1 MKKEKR
7 NETMSIGEARGD
19 TVSIKER
26 WEHTLPMFATI
37 YSSLNEEGKKEA
49 LAQLKN
55 LGKILDNITEMWRKK
70 L

>member
-1 MKKEKR
+1 MTKEKR

-19 TVSIKER
+19 TVSIKEK

-49 LAQLKN
+49 LDQLKN
-55 LGKILDNITEMWRKK
+55 LGRILDNISGIK

>member
-1 MKKEKR
+1 MWDNNGGKMKKEK
-7 NETMSIGEARGD
+7 D
-19 TVSIKER
+19 TVSIKQR

-49 LAQLKN
+49 LDQLKN
-55 LGKILDNITEMWRKK
+55 LGRILDNISGIK

>member
-1 MKKEKR
+1 MWDNNGGKMKKEK
-7 NETMSIGEARGD
+7 D

-55 LGKILDNITEMWRKK
+55 LGKILDNISEIK

>member
-1 MKKEKR
+1 MGWKMKKEK
-7 NETMSIGEARGD
+7 D

-26 WEHTLPMFATI
+26 WEHTLPMFATV

-49 LAQLKN
+49 LAQLQN
-55 LGKILDNITEMWRKK
+55 LGRILDNISEIK

>member
-1 MKKEKR
+1 MKKEK
-7 NETMSIGEARGD
+7 D

-37 YSSLNEEGKKEA
+37 YSSLDEEGKKEA
-49 LAQLKN
+49 LAQLKH
-55 LGKILDNITEMWRKK
+55 LGKILDNISEIK

>member
-1 MKKEKR
+1 MTKEKR

-19 TVSIKER
+19 TVSIKEK

-49 LAQLKN
+49 LAQLKH
-55 LGKILDNITEMWRKK
+55 LGKILDNISGIK

>member
-1 MKKEKR
+1 MGWKMKKEK
-7 NETMSIGEARGD
+7 D

-37 YSSLNEEGKKEA
+37 YSSLDEEGKKEA
-49 LAQLKN
+49 LAQLKH
-55 LGKILDNITEMWRKK
+55 LGKILDNISEIK

>member
-19 TVSIKER
+19 TVSIRER